1 MLKPQKYS
9 ILYVIFTYPHAGLL
23 PEDFASLGFPLALSC
38 VLCMEALVALV
49 ALVAGSGLFS
59 SPNG

>member
-9 ILYVIFTYPHAGLL
+9 ILYVIFTYPHAVLH
-23 PEDFASLGFPLALSC
+23 PEASLGFPLALSC
-38 VLCMEALVALV
+38 VLFMEVIVALV